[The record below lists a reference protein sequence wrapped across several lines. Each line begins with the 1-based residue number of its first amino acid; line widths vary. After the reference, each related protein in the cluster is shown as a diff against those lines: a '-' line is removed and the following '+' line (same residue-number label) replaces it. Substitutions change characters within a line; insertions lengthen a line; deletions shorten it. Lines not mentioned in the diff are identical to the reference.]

1 MEPALFAK
9 PLAVLAALALSGCNL
24 AAAASEGSAK
34 IEDAQHSDAMVRF
47 GGSCEDFDDWDK
59 PTEPFQIHGNTY
71 YVGTCGISAILIRG
85 QQNHILIDTGTAK
98 GAEIVLANIRKL
110 GIDPFDIS
118 LVTHS
123 HEHFDHIGG
132 LRSVADMTNSDVV
145 SSFPA
150 EAVISTGEDDPAD
163 PQFGMHDPMDPANV
177 QLRVANGETIQT
189 LFKGKI
195 DLSLTAF
202 ETPGHTP
209 GALTWQ
215 WESCVGTDCE
225 TIVYADSLSP
235 ISSDNY
241 RFSDHPEYVVAFR
254 TGLER
259 LRGLKCDILLT
270 PHPSASDMIARA
282 RTGALEGGM
291 TCAAYADSKT
301 KALDERLAKEAAAK

>member
-1 MEPALFAK
+1 MFARSAL
-9 PLAVLAALALSGCNL
+9 LAATLALVGCGN
-24 AAAASEGSAK
+24 SFGSADFAAK
-34 IEDAQHSDAMVRF
+34 VEDAQHSSEIVRF
-47 GGSCEDFDDWDK
+47 GKVCEDFDDWDK
-59 PTEPFQIHGNTY
+59 PAEPFQIYGNTY
-71 YVGTCGISAILIRG
+71 YVGTCGISAILIKG

-110 GIDPFDIS
+110 GLDPFDIS

-132 LRSVADMTNSDVV
+132 LSIVADMTSSDVV
-145 SSFPA
+145 SSFAA

-177 QLRVANGETIQT
+177 QLRVANGEAIHT
-189 LFKGKI
+189 LFKGQF
-195 DLSLTAF
+195 DLTATAF

-215 WESCVGTDCE
+215 WKSCVGTDCK

-235 ISSDNY
+235 ISSDDY
-241 RFSDHPEYVVAFR
+241 RFSDHPDYIAAFR
-254 TGLER
+254 AGLER

-270 PHPSASDMIARA
+270 PHPSASDMLARA
-282 RTGALEGGM
+282 RLGTMEGGM
-291 TCAAYADSKT
+291 TCAQYADSKA
-301 KALDERLAKEAAAK
+301 KALNERLAKEAAAK